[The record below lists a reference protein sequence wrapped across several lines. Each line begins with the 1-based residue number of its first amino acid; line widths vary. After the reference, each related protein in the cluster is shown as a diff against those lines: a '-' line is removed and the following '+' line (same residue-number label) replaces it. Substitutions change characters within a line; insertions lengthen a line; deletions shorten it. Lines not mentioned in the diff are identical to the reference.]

1 MKSKRTIAKT
11 RRNNEITMRNP
22 TKPNKKQVIDQMIIH
37 SLNQKKKKLLNFERK
52 NYELSKKHLNPKI

>member
-1 MKSKRTIAKT
+1 
-11 RRNNEITMRNP
+11 MRNP